1 VRQLAA
7 AFRQAS
13 LLAGQGLLIWTLE
26 REQARAQESGGKP
39 PHSKI
44 DHA

>member
-1 VRQLAA
+1 ML
-7 AFRQAS
+7 
-13 LLAGQGLLIWTLE
+13 G

-39 PHSKI
+39 PLSKI